1 MLDLEYHLHV
11 ALHVQRQVVGPA
23 EGSLAQ
29 LALERPVPRVLP
41 LVPRQL
47 VRAREPPPATST
59 RQNVKLAISTS
70 PGLPFQLQT

>member
-1 MLDLEYHLHV
+1 M
-11 ALHVQRQVVGPA
+11 ALHVEGEVVGPA
-23 EGSLAQ
+23 EGALAQ

-47 VRAREPPPATST
+47 VRAREPPPATLT
-59 RQNVKLAISTS
+59 QQNIKTAILTS